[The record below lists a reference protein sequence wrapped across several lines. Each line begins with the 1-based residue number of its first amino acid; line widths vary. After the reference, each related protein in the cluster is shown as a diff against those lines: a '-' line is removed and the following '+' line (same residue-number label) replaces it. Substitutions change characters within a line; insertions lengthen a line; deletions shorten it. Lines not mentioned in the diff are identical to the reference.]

1 MSSCSK
7 IGFMFSN
14 RNYTKVG
21 NLQGKSLLSTFVL
34 YKDLFKMQTKI
45 SWLSGTGLK
54 KEYNDSRRIDWVLFI
69 YKDLNEK
76 NLFNFQLNSLIEAMG
91 T

>member
-1 MSSCSK
+1 
-7 IGFMFSN
+7 MFSN

-54 KEYNDSRRIDWVLFI
+54 KEYNDRRRID
-69 YKDLNEK
+69 
-76 NLFNFQLNSLIEAMG
+76 
-91 T
+91 

>member
-1 MSSCSK
+1 
-7 IGFMFSN
+7 
-14 RNYTKVG
+14 
-21 NLQGKSLLSTFVL
+21 
-34 YKDLFKMQTKI
+34 MQTKI

-54 KEYNDSRRIDWVLFI
+54 KEYNDRRRIDWVLFI
-69 YKDLNEK
+69 YKDLNEN